1 MWTLGF
7 RQGWQVEV
15 EATTEEVH
23 RFTRRPSPGRSVHQ
37 ALSKVVW
44 GRGWRRAEPRTRT
57 CIIGTEV
64 WYLDDEV
71 ALRVSGHFGELAD
84 QFAELGAAVRIYHPA
99 WRREAGMGPLRAPT
113 ITPRTASLREKLM
126 TPPVSAAET
135 YSPGGPSSLGTSVL
149 TWLSQTC
156 VCTASPI
163 THKHES
169 EQRDSS
175 DRPACSSE
183 ASTTV

>member
-1 MWTLGF
+1 MDTGVQTGVASGGGGHH
-7 RQGWQVEV
+7 RGGAQVHTQAV
-15 EATTEEVH
+15 PRAL
-23 RFTRRPSPGRSVHQ
+23 VHQ
-37 ALSKVVW
+37 ALSKVSW

-113 ITPRTASLREKLM
+113 ITPRTASLGEKLM
-126 TPPVSAAET
+126 PPPPLPSKCCGNLLPWRTFQSRHISADVAK
-135 YSPGGPSSLGTSVL
+135 SDM
-149 TWLSQTC
+149 C
-156 VCTASPI
+156 VHCVPDN
-163 THKHES
+163 TH
-169 EQRDSS
+169 
-175 DRPACSSE
+175 A
-183 ASTTV
+183 